1 MQLLIELQEIKKVLA
16 AHDIRNKNIAEKK
29 LSNIKHM

>member
-16 AHDIRNKNIAEKK
+16 AHDMRNKNIAEKK
-29 LSNIKHM
+29 IIQY

>member
-16 AHDIRNKNIAEKK
+16 ADDIRNKNIAEKK
-29 LSNIKHM
+29 IIQY